1 MTYVVEPELSIPNR
15 LLDSI
20 FQAFPR
26 YSIAENNVQY
36 YSLILYLFIKI
47 CSETEHQWAPL
58 TLRCFELADGADVG
72 VIVTDGVI
80 VKLEPVLD
88 CP

>member
-1 MTYVVEPELSIPNR
+1 MFSIC
-15 LLDSI
+15 L
-20 FQAFPR
+20 
-26 YSIAENNVQY
+26 
-36 YSLILYLFIKI
+36 
-47 CSETEHQWAPL
+47 ETEHQWAPL
-58 TLRCFELADGADVG
+58 TLRCFELVDGADVG

>member
-1 MTYVVEPELSIPNR
+1 MLKICMIV
-15 LLDSI
+15 
-20 FQAFPR
+20 
-26 YSIAENNVQY
+26 
-36 YSLILYLFIKI
+36 SLIVIIIICLKRKI
-47 CSETEHQWAPL
+47 NGPL

-88 CP
+88 

>member
-1 MTYVVEPELSIPNR
+1 MR
-15 LLDSI
+15 
-20 FQAFPR
+20 
-26 YSIAENNVQY
+26 
-36 YSLILYLFIKI
+36 
-47 CSETEHQWAPL
+47 CPL

-88 CP
+88 CPYDGRCDGGPPVNIIN